1 MFEISQAVAYLVL
14 LVPDASR
21 TAPERSASLSHRTLP
36 GACHLGLGFILC
48 WGSESCCWTSVTRFA
63 SQRRVLCVPQAKRGL
78 SGSSPSLLFF
88 FGLVAGDAFVISD
101 LDPTFL
107 SSCCW
112 TQGEGTYLYAAGF
125 WIAVHVGGCCDSLG
139 LVAFPSLVR
148 DTHGKPCIHHWRSP
162 SQ

>member
-1 MFEISQAVAYLVL
+1 MHPGLLQRDQQVCLIRPCQGRATWVLVSSCAEGVRAAAEPVWHVL
-14 LVPDASR
+14 LLKDVFCVSPRQKGDSVALVP
-21 TAPERSASLSHRTLP
+21 
-36 GACHLGLGFILC
+36 
-48 WGSESCCWTSVTRFA
+48 V
-63 SQRRVLCVPQAKRGL
+63 
-78 SGSSPSLLFF
+78 SSFF

>member
-88 FGLVAGDAFVISD
+88 FWSSSRRCFCNIWPWSN
-101 LDPTFL
+101 L
-107 SSCCW
+107 SQQLLLNSGWRYLPVCCW
-112 TQGEGTYLYAAGF
+112 LLDSCARGRVLWQPGT
-125 WIAVHVGGCCDSLG
+125 GGISL
-139 LVAFPSLVR
+139 PS
-148 DTHGKPCIHHWRSP
+148 
-162 SQ
+162 